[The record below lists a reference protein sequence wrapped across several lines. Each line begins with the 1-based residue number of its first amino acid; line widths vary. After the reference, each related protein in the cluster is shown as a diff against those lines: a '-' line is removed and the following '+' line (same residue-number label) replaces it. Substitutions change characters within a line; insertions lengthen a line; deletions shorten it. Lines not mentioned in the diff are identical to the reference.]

1 MRMIASERAMIMS
14 NSYNRAVGHME
25 CLLSSRSKAI
35 VPGGGLWQWLAA
47 V

>member
-1 MRMIASERAMIMS
+1 VIMS

-25 CLLSSRSKAI
+25 WLLSSRSKAI